1 MNGGGSNH
9 SYEAEKPF
17 ARSGKRKKTKVVY
30 AGHGKTAAF
39 IHCYAS
45 SNGSGYMGK
54 GRGYE
59 RGYEKRGAR
68 MLEGYVFLISQA

>member
-30 AGHGKTAAF
+30 ASHGKTAAS

-45 SNGSGYMGK
+45 ANGSGYMGK
-54 GRGYE
+54 RRGSE
-59 RGYEKRGAR
+59 RRGAR
-68 MLEGYVFLISQA
+68 TLEGCVSSISQA